1 MIEGQ
6 ASGGKSPKL
15 RYGMIGGGQGA
26 FIGDVHRKSIAMDGK
41 AEIVCGAFSQS
52 YDNTLATGDSLGLP
66 KERLYRTFDGDD
78 PGRGP
83 AARPAGLH
91 QRRHAEQHPLPRREN
106 GPRARLFRR
115 LREAAGH
122 ELRAT
127 PRTWPASSARP
138 GSSSASP
145 TPIRATRS
153 SSTSAT
159 SSHAGEIGDIR
170 FVNGEYPQEW
180 LVTKL
185 EDTGQKQA
193 AWRTDPKLAG
203 ISNCVGDIGSHIE
216 FMAAYM
222 TGLEIEALCARLDR
236 FGPGRPL
243 DDNATIMVNYKGGA
257 KGVYWSSQIAA
268 GHDNALRLRIYGTKG
283 AVEWFQETP
292 NTARVSFLDRPSG
305 TISRGRDPMWPRA
318 QSLSRLPS
326 GHPEGYFESFA
337 NVYATFITALGE
349 EAPRRAARRRRP
361 RLSQRR
367 RRRPRRPLHR
377 EMRRELGQ
385 GRDLAED
392 GDMTGS
398 RPPLRR
404 RRWLDP

>member
-6 ASGGKSPKL
+6 ASGARSPKL

-26 FIGDVHRKSIAMDGK
+26 FIGDVHRKSIALDGK

-52 YDNTLATGDSLGLP
+52 YENTLATGQALGVP
-66 KERLYRTFDGDD
+66 KERLYRTFTDMIHGESQRQDRPD
-78 PGRGP
+78 FIIIVTPNSTHYP
-83 AARPAGLH
+83 AAKLSLEHGFPVVC
-91 QRRHAEQHPLPRREN
+91 EKPL
-106 GPRARLFRR
+106 
-115 LREAAGH
+115 
-122 ELRAT
+122 
-127 PRTWPASSARP
+127 
-138 GSSSASP
+138 
-145 TPIRATRS
+145 
-153 SSTSAT
+153 AT
-159 SSHAGEIGDIR
+159 SSGDAEDLACLVRETGLLFCVTYAYSGYPIVKHIRDMIAAGEIGQVR

-180 LVTKL
+180 LATRL

-203 ISNCVGDIGSHIE
+203 GSNCVGDIGSHIE

-222 TGLEIEALCARLDR
+222 TGLKMESLCARLDR

-243 DDNATIMVNYKGGA
+243 DDNATVMVNFKGGA
-257 KGVYWSSQIAA
+257 RGVYWSSQVAA

-305 TISRGRDPMWPRA
+305 TVSRGRDPMSPRA

-337 NVYATFITALGE
+337 NIYATYLAALAKKLRGE
-349 EAPRRAARRRRP
+349 PLAPADLDFPNVDDGVRGVRYIESCVESSARGSVW
-361 RLSQRR
+361 L
-367 RRRPRRPLHR
+367 
-377 EMRRELGQ
+377 EMG
-385 GRDLAED
+385 A
-392 GDMTGS
+392 
-398 RPPLRR
+398 
-404 RRWLDP
+404 